1 MSTPKRLL
9 FEQSQS
15 LLNRFSTLNF
25 TRVAILVAA
34 YVALL
39 LGLAINFSGISAGEV
54 VAGRPSPV
62 TIKATRAVSFA
73 DDARTVQLRRL
84 AAAKASKVYR
94 RDKQAEA
101 ESEAA
106 LDRVYES
113 LIEASRAGDIT
124 DAERVRLIETALGQG
139 VLSSGEFA
147 SLSSLT
153 EPEWDEM
160 RAAARGLLIK
170 LYAGGVKVER
180 LPVAQAEARTTAEGT
195 GFSVVGS
202 RVVGETVVK
211 ALRANR
217 VVDSE
222 LSRQSAQKA
231 VAAVQP
237 VRFSRQKGETIVR
250 EGEVVDTGQEQ
261 LLKQLGLTRAFGFGS
276 VEQLIGL
283 SIAVLFLWVVALLF
297 LREFKPKVYRD
308 NKLLA
313 LISILVVF
321 FVAAGKALAPYLPPA
336 ALPVAGA
343 AVLATV
349 LVSRSS
355 GLIVGIVTSLLL
367 ALVIDNP
374 QYIIVAFAS
383 SLAAVYL
390 TAHVS
395 YRSDLTRAMVWL
407 MVVMGAMGSVMA
419 LLSNSALSE
428 VISDGG
434 LGILGGFFTGLVAVG
449 ASGFLEWAFNITT
462 DMKLLELANP
472 HQPLLKEL
480 MMTAPGTYNHSIITG
495 NLAESAA
502 EKVGANPLLT
512 RVGAY
517 YHDIGKTRRPFFFI
531 ENQCG
536 DNPHDK
542 TRPNLS
548 CLIIT
553 AHVKEGVELAKKNR
567 LPREIVDIINQ
578 HHGSSL
584 VSYFYSRA
592 KELQDKQEVHEDD
605 FRYPGEKPKSREA
618 ALVMLADAA
627 EAATRAISKPTA
639 SRIEQM
645 MKKVVQSKLQDGQLD
660 ESEITLGDLDIV
672 AKIYARTL
680 INMYH
685 SRIEYPAC
693 ELPRSGKGV
702 VAGDFGK
709 QLVKGSRKATAT

>member
-15 LLNRFSTLNF
+15 LLNRVASLNV
-25 TRVAILVAA
+25 TRVAILAGA
-34 YVALL
+34 YITLL
-39 LGLAINFSGISAGEV
+39 VGLAVNFSGISAGDV
-54 VAGRPSPV
+54 VVGRPSPV
-62 TIKATRAVSFA
+62 TIKATRGVSFV
-73 DDARTVQLRRL
+73 DEARTQQLKSI
-84 AAAKASKVYR
+84 AAVKAGSVYR
-94 RDKQAEA
+94 RDKQVEA
-101 ESEAA
+101 QSVAA

-113 LIEASRAGDIT
+113 LAEASRAGDVT
-124 DAERVRLIETALGQG
+124 DADRVRLIETALGQG

-147 SLSSLT
+147 SLATLREADWNNLRDQAKSL
-153 EPEWDEM
+153 
-160 RAAARGLLIK
+160 LVK
-170 LYAGGVKVER
+170 LYASGVRVEK
-180 LPVAQAEARTTAEGT
+180 LPLAQAEARSAAKTS
-195 GFSVVGS
+195 GFSVAGN
-202 RVVGETVVK
+202 RVVGETVAR
-211 ALRANR
+211 ALRASS
-217 VVDSE
+217 VVDRE
-222 LSRQSAQKA
+222 LSRKAVDKA

-237 VRFSRQKGETIVR
+237 VRFSRQKGEMIVR
-250 EGEVVDTGQEQ
+250 EGEVVESGQEQ
-261 LLKQLGLTRAFGFGS
+261 LLKQLGLTRAFEFGS
-276 VEQLIGL
+276 VEQLFGL
-283 SIAVLFLWVVALLF
+283 GIAVLLLGAIAVLFLK
-297 LREFKPKVYRD
+297 EFKPKVYRD
-308 NKLLA
+308 DKLLA

-349 LVSRSS
+349 LVSRSA

-374 QYIIVAFAS
+374 QYIIVAFVS
-383 SLAAVYL
+383 SLAGVYL

-407 MVVMGAMGSVMA
+407 MVVMGALGSIMA
-419 LLSNSALSE
+419 LLANSAFSE
-428 VISDGG
+428 V
-434 LGILGGFFTGLVAVG
+434 LGDAGVGIVGGFFTGLVAVG
-449 ASGFLEWAFNITT
+449 ASGFFEWAFNITT

-472 HQPLLKEL
+472 HQPLLKDL

-531 ENQCG
+531 ENQYG

-553 AHVKEGVELAKKNR
+553 AHVKEGVELAKKNH

-618 ALVMLADAA
+618 ALVMLADAS
-627 EAATRAISKPTA
+627 EAATRAISKPTP

-660 ESEITLGDLDIV
+660 ESDLTLGDLDIV

-685 SRIEYPAC
+685 SRIEYPTC
-693 ELPRSGKGV
+693 ELPRRGKGV